1 MAHHAADLGHIG
13 DTLGEYVAGELQIFV
28 RGLYRFSA
36 PDGVGEG
43 LEALLLRDL
52 GARAALRLVRLVD
65 IFEGALLP
73 ARGDLFAKAV
83 RKLALFVDGLQ
94 YGLFAGL
101 QLGVVFKTVF
111 DLADGDFVE
120 VAVGLFAVAGDKRH
134 GSALGEKFFDGSYLA
149 RGRADLGDH
158 PVQYFGIHSCLRYA
172 MIRALRYPARKEST
186 IHAAK
191 ARRETPSLRRT
202 GNCA

>member
-1 MAHHAADLGHIG
+1 MGARLDAGGFFNKCQHVFDHGLWVENKLHPENALLLSPSYREVAVARDCRDGLFKVVVLVELGRFGRLGAGDLALDDAFGRERMAHHAADLGHIG

-101 QLGVVFKTVF
+101 
-111 DLADGDFVE
+111 
-120 VAVGLFAVAGDKRH
+120 
-134 GSALGEKFFDGSYLA
+134 
-149 RGRADLGDH
+149 
-158 PVQYFGIHSCLRYA
+158 
-172 MIRALRYPARKEST
+172 
-186 IHAAK
+186 
-191 ARRETPSLRRT
+191 
-202 GNCA
+202 

>member
-134 GSALGEKFFDGSYLA
+134 GSALGEKFFDGRYLA
-149 RGRADLGDH
+149 GGR
-158 PVQYFGIHSCLRYA
+158 
-172 MIRALRYPARKEST
+172 
-186 IHAAK
+186 
-191 ARRETPSLRRT
+191 LRRD
-202 GNCA
+202 GDLLRSPPVHGGCPLRDGQRCRLLSRRKFHRSSRGAVSGAGIMI